1 MTEDRKRDS
10 TGLPM
15 QREAKRRRRHTQYAL
30 CQKATDKRFSNAAK
44 GATIPHPGWAGEHV
58 GFMPFRLNDKLA

>member
-30 CQKATDKRFSNAAK
+30 CQKATDKRFSTTCRQGRDDPAP
-44 GATIPHPGWAGEHV
+44 IPGGRV
-58 GFMPFRLNDKLA
+58 LSFLPFPVDRM

>member
-30 CQKATDKRFSNAAK
+30 CQKATDKRFSTTCRQ
-44 GATIPHPGWAGEHV
+44 GATIQRPSRAGEYI
-58 GFMPFRLNDKLA
+58 GFLPFSVDRM